1 LIDWSEPADS
11 FTPLCIYL
19 PVELFYRLLIDRCT
33 PSITIAGFE
42 VNDSSGEELE
52 DTVDVQVRKKK
63 HEIDYLK
70 LDDDQ

>member
-1 LIDWSEPADS
+1 M
-11 FTPLCIYL
+11 
-19 PVELFYRLLIDRCT
+19 
-33 PSITIAGFE
+33 TIAGFE

-63 HEIDYLK
+63 HEDYLK